1 MGIITE
7 SRGSK
12 HRMNA
17 AVGSSQLMRAIM
29 IILFAIF
36 LFDVM
41 GAIIKYLGNAY
52 SSQQLAVMRNLFG
65 IIPSLLVLWYT
76 PAWHSAGRP
85 LKIRQWKL
93 GLFRGLLIT
102 IAQFCFYLAL
112 VSIEFATATTIAFA
126 GPMFV
131 TALSIPI
138 LGLKVG
144 IWRWLAVFIGF
155 AGIVMVVQPGSDA
168 FSWYALLP
176 LGAAFGYGAASVTAR
191 LFDDDVSTALVN
203 MYSILAALFATT
215 VLAWST
221 ASLAPVVSLHDW
233 LWLLAMGMCGGTA
246 VFCLIYAYRLVEPS
260 LLSPFEYFGIPFSFF
275 LGWVFFAEAPFE
287 RLFPGV
293 LLIVAAGLLIV
304 WREQKNQ
311 E

>member
-1 MGIITE
+1 MLAHSSPLVRGI
-7 SRGSK
+7 
-12 HRMNA
+12 
-17 AVGSSQLMRAIM
+17 AV
-29 IILFAIF
+29 ILFAIF

-41 GAIIKYLGNAY
+41 GAIIKYLGTAY

-76 PAWHSAGRP
+76 PAWQQAGRP

-112 VSIEFATATTIAFA
+112 VNIEFATATTIAFA
-126 GPMFV
+126 GPMIV

-144 IWRWLAVFIGF
+144 VWRWAAVVIGF
-155 AGIVMVVQPGSDA
+155 IGIVMVVQPGSDV

-176 LGAAFGYGAASVTAR
+176 LGAAFGYGTASVTAR
-191 LFDDDVSTALVN
+191 LFDDEVSTAIVN
-203 MYSILAALFATT
+203 MYSITAALFATT
-215 VLAWST
+215 LLAWST
-221 ASLAPVVSLHDW
+221 DSLIPIASLHDW
-233 LWLLAMGMCGGTA
+233 LWLLAMGVCGGTA

-260 LLSPFEYFGIPFSFF
+260 LLSPFEYFGIPFSFL
-275 LGWVFFAEAPFE
+275 LGWVFFAEAPFD

-293 LLIVAAGLLIV
+293 LLIVAAGLLIL
-304 WREQKNQ
+304 WRERKHP
-311 E
+311 